1 MSPNSDHA
9 YVPIG
14 RAELEARTESGA
26 LLRCGS
32 TRVEVTALAPDLWR
46 VGMFAQGRSP
56 DYSTE
61 AIAGTHWGPVS
72 LEYAGGNDAVTLS
85 AGSVTVTVALD
96 PLRIHFTDDDG
107 RTFAA
112 DDPAHGMGTVAG
124 SPGEPWTSPVGPAV
138 RLYKQHP
145 ATEHYFGCGERTS
158 GLEKT
163 DSHQIFW
170 NIDPPIGHTASLSN
184 LYTSI
189 PFLFA
194 LDGGKAW
201 GLFFDNTH
209 RVEFDLARD
218 DPATACFGADG
229 GDLIYYVFCGPSPR
243 AVLGRYTE
251 LTGRTPMPPLWSLGY
266 QQSKYSYMDA
276 GELQAVARSFR
287 ARDIPCDTLYLD
299 IDYMDGYR
307 VFTWDRERFPD
318 PSKLLA
324 GLAQDGFHVVTIIDP
339 GVKVDEDY
347 SIYTE
352 GRRADLYCKTLNGDE
367 YHNVVWPG
375 MCAWPDF
382 TSSNARTW
390 WGDNHQPLVD
400 AGVSGIWCDMNEPCV
415 FVPLQDTF
423 PGDVVHKG
431 DGDSKVH
438 AQMHNAYGS
447 LMARA
452 TREGLERLRPDRR
465 PFVITRAGYAGLQ
478 RHALQWTGDNSAWW
492 EHLSMSMPQ
501 LQNLGLSGVAWA
513 GSDIG
518 GFHGDSNGE
527 LLARWTELGVFQPFC
542 RNHNAKGFCPQE
554 PWSFGE
560 PFESVCRK
568 MIKLRQRLLP
578 YLYSA
583 FEECHRTGAPIL
595 RPLLFEYPGDET
607 TYTMDDEFLVGDAL
621 LVAPITKPGVEHRH
635 VYLPQGAWWHLW
647 TGERFVGPAHIL
659 VHAPLGSPAIFA
671 AANKAVAMWPEMN
684 YVGERVADPLT
695 LLTFVGEGR
704 GEAVLYEDAGDGYA
718 YRDGDYARTRIACEG
733 SDESVTLTVGPRR
746 GAFTPVRSQ
755 LCLELRGLGAAPEAV
770 EADDRAVP
778 HIWDPATDRL
788 TVTLDDNA
796 SGHEVTVRRNGPG

>member
-1 MSPNSDHA
+1 MHE

-14 RAELEARTESGA
+14 RAEVEARTDSGVA
-26 LLRCGS
+26 LTSGS
-32 TRVEVTALAPDLWR
+32 ARVEVTALAPDLWR
-46 VGMFAQGRSP
+46 VGMFGHGRTP
-56 DYSTE
+56 GYATE
-61 AIAGTHWGPVS
+61 AIAKFRW
-72 LEYAGGNDAVTLS
+72 DAVPIELTENGSSLTLS
-85 AGSVTVTVALD
+85 AMPGAVTIDLD
-96 PLRIHFTDDDG
+96 PLRIRFSDDSG
-107 RTFAA
+107 RTFAS
-112 DDPAHGMGTVAG
+112 DDPAKGMGTVAG
-124 SPGEPWTSPVGPAV
+124 SPGEPWTAPVGPAV
-138 RLYKQHP
+138 RLYKQRAP
-145 ATEHYFGCGERTS
+145 TERYFGCGERTS

-189 PFLFA
+189 PFLLA
-194 LDGGKAW
+194 LDEGTAW

-209 RVEFDLARD
+209 RVEFDLAHE
-218 DPATACFGADG
+218 DPNTACFAADG

-243 AVLGRYTE
+243 AVLSRYTE

-276 GELQAVARSFR
+276 LELKEIARSFR
-287 ARDIPCDTLYLD
+287 KRDIPCDTLYLD

-307 VFTWDRERFPD
+307 VFTWDHERFPD
-318 PSKLLA
+318 PSKLVSELA
-324 GLAQDGFHVVTIIDP
+324 EDGFHVVTIIDP
-339 GVKVDEDY
+339 GVKVDQDY
-347 SIYTE
+347 SVYSE
-352 GRRADLYCKTLNGDE
+352 GRRAGFFCKTLHGDE

-375 MCAWPDF
+375 MSAWPDF
-382 TSSNARTW
+382 TSSKVRTW
-390 WGDNHQPLVD
+390 WGDNYRTLID
-400 AGVSGIWCDMNEPCV
+400 AGVAGIWCDMNEPCV

-423 PGDVVHKG
+423 PGDVVHNG
-431 DGDSKVH
+431 DGDAKVH
-438 AQMHNAYGS
+438 AQIHNTYGS

-452 TREGLERLRPDRR
+452 TREGLERLQPDRR

-542 RNHNAKGFCPQE
+542 RNHNAKGFREQE
-554 PWSFGE
+554 PWAFGE

-595 RPLLFEYPGDET
+595 RPLMFEYPRDAT
-607 TYTMDDEFLVGDAL
+607 TYTMDDEFLLGDSL

-635 VYLPQGAWWHLW
+635 VYLPEGAWWNFW
-647 TGERFVGPAHIL
+647 TGERSLGPAHIL
-659 VHAPLGSPAIFA
+659 VHAPLGQPALFV
-671 AANKAVAMWPEMN
+671 AANKAIAMWPEMN
-684 YVGERVADPLT
+684 FVGERATDPLT
-695 LLTFVGEGR
+695 VMAFVDEGR
-704 GEAVLYEDAGDGYA
+704 GESVLYEDAGDGYA
-718 YRDGDYARTRIACEG
+718 YREGEYARTGMVCEG
-733 SDESVTLTVGPRR
+733 SAGSVSVSIGERE
-746 GAFTPVRSQ
+746 GAFVPERSAMR
-755 LCLELRGLGAAPEAV
+755 LDLRGLGRNPDAV
-770 EADDRAVP
+770 ALDSRDVAYT
-778 HIWDPATDRL
+778 WDPATDTLSVALGDDGAGHRV
-788 TVTLDDNA
+788 TVTRTGA
-796 SGHEVTVRRNGPG
+796 E

>member
-1 MSPNSDHA
+1 MSEANE

-14 RAELEARTESGA
+14 RAEIEACTDSGV
-26 LLRCGS
+26 LLKSGS

-46 VGMFAQGRSP
+46 VGMFGQGRTP
-56 DYSTE
+56 RYSTE
-61 AIAGTHWGPVS
+61 AIARTQWDPVPF
-72 LEYAGGNDAVTLS
+72 EYSEGDGAITLS
-85 AGSVTVTVALD
+85 AASGIATVALD
-96 PLRIHFTDDDG
+96 PLRIQFSDGNG
-107 RTFAA
+107 RTFAS
-112 DDPAHGMGTVAG
+112 DDPDKGMGTVAG
-124 SPGEPWTSPVGPAV
+124 SPGEPWAAPVGPAV
-138 RLYKQHP
+138 RVYKRH
-145 ATEHYFGCGERTS
+145 ALTERYFGCGERTS

-189 PFLFA
+189 PFLLA
-194 LDGGKAW
+194 LDEGNAW
-201 GLFFDNTH
+201 GLLFDNTH
-209 RVEFDLARD
+209 RVEFDLASD
-218 DPATACFGADG
+218 DPDTACFAGDG

-243 AVLGRYTE
+243 AVLSRYTE

-276 GELQAVARSFR
+276 VELKEIARSFR
-287 ARDIPCDTLYLD
+287 ERDIPCDTLYLD

-307 VFTWDRERFPD
+307 VFTWDHGRFPD
-318 PSKLLA
+318 PSKLLSE
-324 GLAQDGFHVVTIIDP
+324 LAADGFHVVTIIDP

-347 SIYTE
+347 SVYSE
-352 GRRADLYCKTLNGDE
+352 GRRADLFCATLHGDE

-382 TSSNARTW
+382 TSSKVRTW
-390 WGDNHQPLVD
+390 WGDNHRSLID
-400 AGVSGIWCDMNEPCV
+400 AGVAGIWCDMNEPCV

-431 DGDSKVH
+431 DGDAKVH
-438 AQMHNAYGS
+438 AQIHNAYGS

-452 TREGLERLRPDRR
+452 TREGLERLQPERR
-465 PFVITRAGYAGLQ
+465 PFVITRAGYAGVQ

-492 EHLSMSMPQ
+492 EHLAMSLPQ

-527 LLARWTELGVFQPFC
+527 LLARWTEMGVFQPFC
-542 RNHNAKGFCPQE
+542 RNHNAKGFRPQE

-595 RPLLFEYPGDET
+595 RPLLFEYPGDAT
-607 TYTMDDEFLVGDAL
+607 TYTVDDEFLLGDSL

-635 VYLPQGAWWHLW
+635 VYLPEGAWWHLW
-647 TGERFVGPAHIL
+647 TGERSVGPAHIL
-659 VHAPLGSPAIFA
+659 VHAPLGKPALFV
-671 AANKAVAMWPEMN
+671 AANKPIAMGPEMN
-684 YVGERVADPLT
+684 HVGERAGDPLT
-695 LLTFVGEGR
+695 VMTFVDEGR
-704 GEAVLYEDAGDGYA
+704 GESVLYEDAGEGYT
-718 YRDGDYARTRIACEG
+718 YRDGEYARTRMVCEG
-733 SDESVTLTVGPRR
+733 SGGSVNVSIGDRE
-746 GAFTPVRSQ
+746 GAFVPERSEMR
-755 LCLELRGLGAAPEAV
+755 LELRGLGEPPDAV
-770 EADDRAVP
+770 ELDHRVVAHA
-778 HIWDPATDRL
+778 WDPATDTL
-788 TVTLDDNA
+788 TVAMDDDGA
-796 SGHEVTVRRNGPG
+796 GHRLNVTRGRAV